1 MRFVQ
6 VVLVLGALLVSAS
19 PAHSAL
25 RSDPVPES
33 DLVPQSDTA
42 VVKMPDWVKPAVVY
56 LDTLGHFDRQH
67 FKGAEPMS
75 RARFGRLMQKAFG
88 GGYSRTKGKVRAAE
102 VSGALAR
109 ALGHGDVV
117 KKLASVKSPDGWD
130 PRVGRRFGAE
140 VVARELGLRHDRP
153 TSEEGKETSASEPM
167 RQSDI
172 VYGVWKALTSPA
184 TYSADVLKNFGLSN
198 YNSPRRKV
206 VKFAMSL
213 VGTPYVW
220 GGEWPK
226 KTPASYPYGA
236 QPHGGFDCSGF
247 LWYVLRAKTQGWN
260 PGRSYKGWSLPERSS
275 SQMAGATKKKLSY
288 RQLKPGD
295 LMFFAANG
303 RRSSAGDVYHA
314 GMFLGRGWMIHSSG
328 SRAGISLAAVG
339 RGAWWHG
346 QFTWGRRVIK

>member
-6 VVLVLGALLVSAS
+6 VVLILGALLVGAS
-19 PAHSAL
+19 PAHSTPL
-25 RSDPVPES
+25 
-33 DLVPQSDTA
+33 
-42 VVKMPDWVKPAVVY
+42 KMPDWVKPAVVH
-56 LDTLGHFDRQH
+56 LDTLGHFDRAH
-67 FKGAEPMS
+67 FEGAEPMS

-88 GGYSRTKGKVRAAE
+88 SGYSRNKGKVRAAE

-140 VVARELGLRHDRP
+140 VVARELGLRRDRP

-184 TYSADVLKNFGLSN
+184 TYSADVLKHFGLSN
-198 YNSPRRKV
+198 YDSSRRKV

-226 KTPASYPYGA
+226 KTPGSYPYGA

-247 LWYVLRAKTQGWN
+247 IWYVLRRDAPSWSPK
-260 PGRSYKGWSLPERSS
+260 GRGYRGWSLGERSS
-275 SQMAGATKKKLSY
+275 SQMAGATRKKLSY

-295 LMFFAANG
+295 LMFFASNG
-303 RRSSAGDVYHA
+303 RRASAGEVYHA
-314 GMFLGRGWMIHSSG
+314 GLYLGRGWMIHSSG

-339 RGAWWHG
+339 HDAWWHS
-346 QFTWGRRVIK
+346 QFTWGRRVIKG